1 MENKIINIDTVAQ
14 VAIALKDLKSKMIF
28 VGGAIVSLYTD
39 DPSAEEIRPT
49 QDIDLTTELVTYT
62 DLLNLQEKLSEL
74 KIYPDPSAG
83 DIISYLFNNIAID
96 IVPGKD
102 GLTGPANKWYSYG
115 FKDIRKTFAKDQEIQ
130 IFSPAVFIATKFEA
144 FHSRGSDFRTSHDFE
159 DIINVLNNC
168 TYIVEDVN
176 KAHRDVI
183 SYLQS
188 ELSII
193 VESPLKNELLAAHI
207 HPLIREE
214 RIVILEEKIN
224 EILAIRV

>member
-14 VAIALKDLKSKMIF
+14 VAEGLKDLKSKMIF

-62 DLLNLQEKLSEL
+62 DLLNLQDKLSEL
-74 KIYPDPSAG
+74 SIYPDPEAG
-83 DIISYLFNNIAID
+83 DIISYQFNNIAID

-115 FKDIRKTFAKDQEIQ
+115 FDDIRKTFAKDQEIQ

-168 TYIVEDVN
+168 TYIVEDIN
-176 KAHRDVI
+176 KAHKDVI
-183 SYLQS
+183 SYIQK
-188 ELSII
+188 ELNVIMK
-193 VESPLKNELLAAHI
+193 SPLKNELLAAHI
-207 HPLIREE
+207 HPYIRKE

-224 EILAIRV
+224 KILTI